1 MDLKSRIQEDMKAT
15 MRAQDKKRLGVVRL
29 ILAAIKQVEVD
40 ERVAMDDQKILTILD
55 KMVKQRRE
63 SLAQYEQASRNDL
76 AEQETYEIKLIQEF
90 LPQALTDAEVDQ
102 LIATAMK
109 TADAKSMQDMGKVMA
124 QLKPQIQG
132 RADAAV
138 VSSKVKQQLA
148 LLAG

>member
-1 MDLKSRIQEDMKAT
+1 MDLKSRIQEDMKAS
-15 MRAQDKKRLGVVRL
+15 MRAQDKKRLSVIRL

-40 ERVAMDDQKILTILD
+40 ERVVMDDQKVLVILD

-63 SLAQYEQASRNDL
+63 SLTQYEQAARTDL
-76 AEQETYEIKLIQEF
+76 ADQEKYEINLIQEF
-90 LPQALTDAEVDQ
+90 LPQALTETEVDQ
-102 LIATAMK
+102 LIVAAMK
-109 TADAKSMQDMGKVMA
+109 TSGAKNMQDMGKVMA